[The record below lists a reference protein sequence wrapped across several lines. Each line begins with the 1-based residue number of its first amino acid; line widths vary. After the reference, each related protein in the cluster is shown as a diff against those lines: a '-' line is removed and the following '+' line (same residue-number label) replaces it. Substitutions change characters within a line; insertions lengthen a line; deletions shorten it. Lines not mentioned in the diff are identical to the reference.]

1 MKKLFS
7 VLCLFLCFF
16 QGQNLVHAVQFSDVS
31 DIAQDLVSAIS
42 RLTDANII
50 HGYGDGTYRPLATI
64 SEQEW
69 ARLLL
74 RSRGVS
80 EQVDGYSSRPITR
93 IEALSLLL
101 RLWNVSVPEVR
112 SSFSDVATADQSSV
126 AYFELKGIVHGRST
140 GIFSPLAP
148 MTRAEA
154 AKILFLARQSMSI
167 ATDITPTVHVTQNVV
182 EIVDVSP
189 MTLSPSGSGSLLFVV
204 RNHGDGQSGLLP
216 GSGYLVS
223 VLSGGVVITGSNELG
238 NGLYQVLF
246 RAPSYVPAG
255 PVNIQIRVMFGGGYT
270 TDINEYLRGKN
281 AVQVG
286 STVSLARLVPD
297 HIASGN
303 TAQIVVTPQS
313 ASGDP
318 VSGLSVIAEVTRG
331 SGEIISPVVE
341 SPVGSGI
348 YIGTYKARGLS
359 GSQVEITVRVDNLAS
374 RPQTI
379 IYGTVR

>member
-7 VLCLFLCFF
+7 VLCLFLVFL
-16 QGQNLVHAVQFSDVS
+16 QGLNVVHAVQFSDVS
-31 DIAQDLVSAIS
+31 DIAQDLASAIS
-42 RLTDANII
+42 DLTDANII

-74 RSRGVS
+74 RARGVA
-80 EQVDGYSSRPITR
+80 EQVDGYTSRPITR

-112 SSFSDVATADQSSV
+112 SSFSDVATDDQSSV
-126 AYFELKGIVHGRST
+126 AYFELKGIVHGRSI
-140 GIFSPLAP
+140 GIFAPLAT

-154 AKILFLARQSMSI
+154 AKILFLARQSMST
-167 ATDITPTVHVTQNVV
+167 TDSMPTVHVTQNVV

-223 VLSGGVVITGSNELG
+223 VLSGGVVITGSSELG

-286 STVSLARLVPD
+286 NTVSLARLVPD

-303 TAQIVVTPQS
+303 TAQIVVTPQG

-379 IYGTVR
+379 IYGIVR